1 MIGFM
6 STGMRH
12 ILRGHKHRLVS
23 TYSIAHVYT
32 SVHASCLCCN
42 FQCFATLPGRGPW
55 SATSCNPSRKRGA
68 AKCPGRP
75 TRQTNT
81 RIHTHIDIDIHEKP
95 LMACQGVDVTMC
107 TSTGNP
113 WMPFQNLQPAK
124 TSTKSQPA
132 TRPPSGSSA
141 LHSLWIAKARTTPP
155 ASAPQ
160 WCRCHQIKRQGWL
173 NSKITGEENQ
183 HQGADRWLPI
193 HLPLTLIRLYLIHI
207 TQTQKGSLFSF
218 SFKVTNYSQQET
230 SDKIIH
236 PKSL

>member
-1 MIGFM
+1 M
-6 STGMRH
+6 SWQANQAN
-12 ILRGHKHRLVS
+12 KH
-23 TYSIAHVYT
+23 TYT
-32 SVHASCLCCN
+32 
-42 FQCFATLPGRGPW
+42 
-55 SATSCNPSRKRGA
+55 
-68 AKCPGRP
+68 
-75 TRQTNT
+75 
-81 RIHTHIDIDIHEKP
+81 HTHTDVDIHEKP
-95 LMACQGVDVTMC
+95 LMARQGVDVTMC
-107 TSTGNP
+107 ISTGNP

-132 TRPPSGSSA
+132 IRPTSSSSA
-141 LHSLWIAKARTTPP
+141 LHNLWIAKARTTPP

-207 TQTQKGSLFSF
+207 TQTQKRSLSSF

-230 SDKIIH
+230 SDKIIR
-236 PKSL
+236 PKSV